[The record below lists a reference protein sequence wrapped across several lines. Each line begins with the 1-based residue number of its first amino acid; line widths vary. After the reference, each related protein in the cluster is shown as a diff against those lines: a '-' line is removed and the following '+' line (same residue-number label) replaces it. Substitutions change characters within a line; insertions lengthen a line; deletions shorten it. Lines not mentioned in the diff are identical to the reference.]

1 MALKPV
7 SQKPLDTIRAQE
19 EELKAKDS
27 QLQQLGLSLA
37 QEKAKNIQK
46 DAQINS
52 MGKEIAQMK
61 VDLLILKGAVGK

>member
-7 SQKPLDTIRAQE
+7 SQKPLDVIRAQE
-19 EELKAKDS
+19 EQLKAKDS

-46 DAQINS
+46 DAQISS